1 MKARIIEFINW
12 MGCEEWQPSSFFK
25 KLHSWFSGDD
35 TEYSMTEYLF
45 ISTKYLLTETQA
57 QVFAISNI
65 AQELWNQIILFTTRV
80 DSTYNIQDR
89 AQLSAMLEILKNE
102 LENAINTTPPQYAI
116 KSNFVPYTGPFI
128 EREDYFGQIHSW
140 LMTSKSVLFLY
151 GMAGIGKSVLAK
163 VYAARYRDFY
173 DTILFSTYEI
183 SLLETVINDDMVP
196 VQGLHFQRN
205 GKRGEK
211 GRYFRKKIELL
222 KRLMNSHTLW
232 IIDNFD
238 VLQDPYLPII
248 LSLPCKIIFTTR
260 TMPQVFGLR
269 GISVTAISDKE
280 TLRKLFFLYAPGLS
294 LNAQELV
301 KLDKLI
307 STVHGHTLALKI
319 IASHM
324 ATASNLLD
332 KWSLNSADMKEQF
345 YLILQMTNL
354 NKQERTVLRYLAV
367 MPYTGITLDRFEEY
381 CHFNKMSVVDDLI
394 HKNIIEHEPS
404 KKMIFL
410 HPLVA
415 QIIREQ
421 EQPDFANCWPY
432 ASTLCDLGRR
442 TWWNTSEEMDQY
454 RKYIYAFME
463 YVQQPEKRYMD
474 EIIYL
479 VDGCWQ
485 LGNFT
490 LAEKYG
496 KLLHAYCCEHFGAE
510 HLMTARVRHSIGTIY
525 YNWGKNHKAAYWYRM
540 GYEGYKDVPEPDV
553 YFYGILLMKVGR
565 AMRYE
570 KKWEEAEKYLKKSIS
585 FLQEHLDVSSKMSI
599 QNSQNKGWLVLLFD
613 IYSEYILFLL
623 DQKKADEAWCWC
635 VEYFKQYEKYQ
646 FKHESMLW
654 KPYYAMGLAKAQMN
668 DQGQAEYYLRLGL
681 ENADIYHSKH
691 AVIHLMILEALKQI
705 PMDISKKK
713 NVYSQIR
720 EWKKPYKN
728 ES

>member
-1 MKARIIEFINW
+1 MKARMIEFINW

-45 ISTKYLLTETQA
+45 ISAKYLLTETQA
-57 QVFAISNI
+57 QALEISNT
-65 AQELWNQIILFTTRV
+65 AKELWNQIILFTTEV
-80 DSTYNIQDR
+80 DSIYNVQDR
-89 AQLSAMLEILKNE
+89 TQLIDMLGTLKSE
-102 LENAINTTPPQYAI
+102 LENVLNTTLPQYAI

-128 EREDYFGQIHSW
+128 EREDYFEQIHSW
-140 LMTSKSVLFLY
+140 FMSSKSVLFLY
-151 GMAGIGKSVLAK
+151 GIAGIGKSVLAK
-163 VYAARYRDFY
+163 VYATQYRAFY

-196 VQGLHFQRN
+196 IQGLHFQRN

-222 KRLMNSHTLW
+222 KRLMNPHTLW

-238 VLQDPYLPII
+238 VLKDPHLSII

-269 GISVTAISDKE
+269 GISVTAISSKE
-280 TLRKLFFLYAPGLS
+280 TLRKLFFMYAPGLS
-294 LNAQELV
+294 LNDQELV

-307 STVHGHTLALKI
+307 SSVRGHTLALKI

-324 ATASNLLD
+324 EATPTLLD
-332 KWSLNSADMKEQF
+332 KGNLDSSDIKEQF
-345 YLILQMTNL
+345 HLILQLTNL
-354 NKQERTVLRYLAV
+354 KKQEQTVLRYLAV
-367 MPYTGITLDRFEEY
+367 MPLAGITLDRFAEY
-381 CHFNKMSVVDDLI
+381 CHFNKMSIVDDLI
-394 HKNIIEHEPS
+394 HKNIIEFEPS
-404 KKMIFL
+404 KQMISL

-421 EQPDFANCWPY
+421 EHPDFANCWPY

-454 RKYIYAFME
+454 RKYFYAFME

-496 KLLHAYCCEHFGAE
+496 KMLHIYCCEHFGVE
-510 HLMTARVRHSIGTIY
+510 HLMTARIRHSIGTIY
-525 YNWGKNHKAAYWYRM
+525 YNWGKIQKAAYWYRM

-553 YFYGILLMKVGR
+553 YFYGILLMKAGR

-570 KKWEEAEKYLKKSIS
+570 KKWEKGEEYLKKSIS
-585 FLQEHLDVSSKMSI
+585 FLQQHLKASSKMSI
-599 QNSQNKGWLVLLFD
+599 QNSPNEGWLVLLFD

-623 DQKKADEAWCWC
+623 DQKKADEAWHWC
-635 VEYFKQYEKYQ
+635 VEYFKQYEEYQ

-654 KPYYAMGLAKAQMN
+654 KPYYAMGLAKSQMN

-681 ENADIYHSKH
+681 ANADIYHSKH

-713 NVYSQIR
+713 YVHSEIR
-720 EWKKPYKN
+720 KWKKTDKQG
-728 ES
+728 S